1 MLHTG
6 KKGVVLFSIFG
17 SNEKLGHIQAGVT
30 EEVFWPENS
39 GALVKLEGCS
49 YLFKGFLN
57 KNILHQL
64 EVSKDTSWLLL
75 SIFKNKVIFL
85 YHLLLF
91 VFFRKKAIK
100 EFVRLCNGYFDVA
113 YRYLEMMQMIP
124 TPNEWCT
131 SVKEYYRVSEIILS
145 DVKNGRLKRVLE
157 KLRDIALMIPEMD
170 TAYRFVAQDI
180 LPEIDKSKNLIKE
193 LKRVFKLMIVRE
205 DTKSQK
211 EKWVKVEKLLKWA
224 LSVPFVRKAVKRFI
238 TELDMEKVKL
248 DESDWYFVLGHHCYN
263 YQDVSYEDRMA
274 ERMKIDKEKGHRI
287 PILQLKKMPDGKIG
301 IVCVGYGGQNPTT
314 KN

>member
-1 MLHTG
+1 
-6 KKGVVLFSIFG
+6 
-17 SNEKLGHIQAGVT
+17 
-30 EEVFWPENS
+30 
-39 GALVKLEGCS
+39 
-49 YLFKGFLN
+49 
-57 KNILHQL
+57 
-64 EVSKDTSWLLL
+64 
-75 SIFKNKVIFL
+75 
-85 YHLLLF
+85 LLLF